1 MEYGRLSLT
10 SHHLSRFLLISK
22 SSFFIIRYA
31 EFDRSVQSTMGIFS
45 PSEKVKKKNDVTG
58 DESSV
63 EESDLNLY
71 LTQEEITVSNDCNT
85 IIMFSS

>member
-1 MEYGRLSLT
+1 
-10 SHHLSRFLLISK
+10 
-22 SSFFIIRYA
+22 
-31 EFDRSVQSTMGIFS
+31 MGIFS

-85 IIMFSS
+85 YYNHVFLLIQLHYKLLRINR

>member
-1 MEYGRLSLT
+1 
-10 SHHLSRFLLISK
+10 
-22 SSFFIIRYA
+22 
-31 EFDRSVQSTMGIFS
+31 MGIFS